1 MGASG
6 PDVGALLLESA
17 WISARVAAIV
27 ALAAAFA
34 AVVVVHARAHRDGG
48 GGPPRAQPGGSGI
61 RFAAMAA
68 ALVGAAAATALTP
81 GQVAAWLPAP
91 VQAVAAATAA
101 LACLSGA
108 MIAIWAA
115 VTLGANFAV
124 HATVRGDER
133 AALVTGGPFAL
144 VRHPLYAALALL
156 AAGAAL
162 AWGSLP
168 GLAVVLVAYPPTAR
182 WRAALEEEAL
192 AAAWPAEWP
201 AYAAK
206 TPRFV
211 PRI

>member
-1 MGASG
+1 M
-6 PDVGALLLESA
+6 
-17 WISARVAAIV
+17 
-27 ALAAAFA
+27 A
-34 AVVVVHARAHRDGG
+34 AV
-48 GGPPRAQPGGSGI
+48 
-61 RFAAMAA
+61 MAA
-68 ALVGAAAATALTP
+68 AALATAVAP
-81 GQVAAWLPAP
+81 GQAAAWLPAP
-91 VQAVAAATAA
+91 LQAVAAATAT
-101 LACLSGA
+101 LACLTGG
-108 MIAIWAA
+108 MIVIWAA

-124 HATVRGDER
+124 GAQVRGDTQ

-162 AWGSLP
+162 AWGSLL

-182 WRAALEEEAL
+182 WRAALEDEAL
-192 AAAWPAEWP
+192 AAAWPDTWP